1 MRVQF
6 VRSGGLAA
14 AMRRE
19 YMADSAM
26 MSPEDAKELSRL
38 IEATDFFQLPAT
50 GPRPQGMRDA
60 FQYKLTV
67 EMEGRE
73 HTVEM
78 SQSAV
83 PEKARD
89 LLEWLENRA
98 RSVGR

>member
-1 MRVQF
+1 MRVRF
-6 VRSGGLAA
+6 VRTGGLAA

-19 YMADSAM
+19 YTADSAT

-38 IEATDFFQLPAT
+38 IEAADFFQLPAT
-50 GPRPQGMRDA
+50 GPTPQGLRDA

-67 EMEGRE
+67 EMDGRE
-73 HTVEM
+73 HTIEM
-78 SQSAV
+78 GQSAV

-98 RSVGR
+98 RSGGR